1 MPKKVI
7 YCTICGAD
15 VTNFTKEQLLA
26 HLKEHSEPIAPKSI
40 FGVR

>member
-1 MPKKVI
+1 MPKKQI

-15 VTNFTKEQLLA
+15 VTGFTKEQLLA
-26 HLKEHSEPIAPKSI
+26 HLKTHSEPVAPNSI